1 MTTKKHS
8 FEHYIFYIKNKEKQ
22 KCNFFDLDPLFTE
35 VDPQSPFHNNL
46 YFYYEMRYLLQCML
60 ML

>member
-35 VDPQSPFHNNL
+35 VDPHSTTIYIFI
-46 YFYYEMRYLLQCML
+46 MK
-60 ML
+60 